1 MLLSQLIYEGG
12 GPCLA
17 RQVMHRVGLPDN
29 GTVTPLTR
37 SLLLYNGY
45 GRHITPPLKEAR
57 PRVLK
62 RNAKLTTSAVFYFL
76 RDLRYPACVTGLS
89 LLLVASSPL
98 PSSHAFNQLSS
109 RSGGPALS
117 G

>member
-37 SLLLYNGY
+37 SLSLCNGY
-45 GRHITPPLKEAR
+45 SRHSDNISFEVK
-57 PRVLK
+57 
-62 RNAKLTTSAVFYFL
+62 
-76 RDLRYPACVTGLS
+76 G
-89 LLLVASSPL
+89 LLLRFVRRL
-98 PSSHAFNQLSS
+98 LCLSA
-109 RSGGPALS
+109 R
-117 G
+117 